1 MARRRIR
8 GAIYN
13 KVYKRGL
20 CAQFLLPLQYLLTH
34 IIKTMNT
41 YSFNYTC
48 TERAD
53 LPAADRELID
63 KAIAATEGS
72 HSPYSRY
79 RVGAALRLGNGEIIL
94 GANQENASY
103 PCGTCAER
111 TALNYAQTAYPHE
124 PVNCIAIAAEQ
135 GNGNDTATPFPCGL
149 CRQSLAEVEQRQG
162 SPIRVLAV
170 GGEEVFVFP
179 SASCLLPFAFA
190 QP

>member
-1 MARRRIR
+1 M
-8 GAIYN
+8 
-13 KVYKRGL
+13 K
-20 CAQFLLPLQYLLTH
+20 
-34 IIKTMNT
+34 T
-41 YSFNYTC
+41 YSFDYDRVR
-48 TERAD
+48 RAE
-53 LPAADRELID
+53 LSIADRELCD
-63 KAIAATEGS
+63 RAVAATQGS
-72 HSPYSRY
+72 YSPYSHY
-79 RVGAALRLGNGEIIL
+79 KVGAALRLGNGEIIL

-111 TALNYAQTAYPHE
+111 TALNYAQAAYPHE
-124 PVNCIAIAAEQ
+124 PVNSIAIAAEQ
-135 GNGNDTATPFPCGL
+135 GNGNDTTTPFPCGL